1 MIEEFLI
8 VRRHVR
14 RFILQP
20 ATFASFYPLSSRPP
34 KSHRIISFA
43 DPHPLTLFKS
53 YRSKNRGRG
62 PLRSFNIA
70 THLSTC
76 RINTSKSVSKQT
88 TLSSFRMNTYEKQGR
103 GGRLL
108 LTRNPTK

>member
-1 MIEEFLI
+1 MIQEFLI

-20 ATFASFYPLSSRPP
+20 ATFASFYPASSRPP

-62 PLRSFNIA
+62 PLRSFNVT

-76 RINTSKSVSKQT
+76 RINTSTSVLSKELKT
-88 TLSSFRMNTYEKQGR
+88 A
-103 GGRLL
+103 L
-108 LTRNPTK
+108 LTSSWR